1 MKHEPVIRSHWK
13 EVHGLG
19 KVRYLFDY
27 YKLPLLLAGILLY
40 VIIWSAWRSAHAQE
54 VCLYVGLVNFAPS
67 EELIRTLTEDYVQ
80 EADYPEGKNIY
91 LYRGLYLS
99 ADETSEYHAY
109 SYATRMKILGALDAE
124 KLDVVLMDRESFD
137 SFSQNGYLEDLSLLM
152 TRNSAVAKEGLEA
165 ELQDL
170 LVSNIEINEDNSVD
184 VLLGNET
191 DYHAVTTDGMF
202 GLDISEASSII
213 RDAQLSGD
221 LYLGVIRNSPR
232 QEEALHYIDYLTS
245 EKERNR

>member
-27 YKLPLLLAGILLY
+27 YKLPLVLAFILLY
-40 VIIWSAWRSAHAQE
+40 IVIWSAWRSAHAQDIR
-54 VCLYVGLVNFAPS
+54 LYVGLVNFSPS
-67 EELIRTLTEDYVQ
+67 EELSCLLSDEYVQ
-80 EADYPEGKNIY
+80 NADYPEGSNIY

-124 KLDVVLMDRESFD
+124 KLDVVLMDREAFD
-137 SFSQNGYLEDLSLLM
+137 SFSQNGYREDLSLLI
-152 TRNSAVAKEGLEA
+152 TRNSSAAQEGPEA
-165 ELQDL
+165 GLQDL
-170 LVSNIEINEDNSVD
+170 LVRNIEIKEDNSVD

-191 DYHAVTTDGMF
+191 DYHAATVDGMF
-202 GLDISEASSII
+202 GLDLSGASAII

-232 QEEALHYIDYLTS
+232 KDEAARYINYLTS
-245 EKERNR
+245 EETGMQ

>member
-19 KVRYLFDY
+19 KVQYLFDY
-27 YKLPLLLAGILLY
+27 YKLPLVLAFILLY
-40 VIIWSAWRSAHAQE
+40 IVIWSAWRSAHAQDIR
-54 VCLYVGLVNFAPS
+54 LYVGLVNFSPS
-67 EELIRTLTEDYVQ
+67 EELSCLLSDEYVQ
-80 EADYPEGKNIY
+80 NADYPEGSNIY

-124 KLDVVLMDRESFD
+124 KLDVVLMDREAFD
-137 SFSQNGYLEDLSLLM
+137 SFSQNGYLEDLSLLI
-152 TRNSAVAKEGLEA
+152 TRNSSAAQEGPEA
-165 ELQDL
+165 GLQDL
-170 LVSNIEINEDNSVD
+170 LVRNIEIKEDNSVD

-191 DYHAVTTDGMF
+191 DYHAATVDGMF
-202 GLDISEASSII
+202 GLDLSGASAII

-232 QEEALHYIDYLTS
+232 KDEAARYINYLTS
-245 EKERNR
+245 EETGMQ

>member
-27 YKLPLLLAGILLY
+27 YKLPLVLAFILLY
-40 VIIWSAWRSAHAQE
+40 IVIWSAWRSAHAQDIR
-54 VCLYVGLVNFAPS
+54 LYVGLVNFSPS
-67 EELIRTLTEDYVQ
+67 EELSCLLSDEYVQ
-80 EADYPEGKNIY
+80 NADYPEGSNIY

-124 KLDVVLMDRESFD
+124 KLDVVLMDREAFD
-137 SFSQNGYLEDLSLLM
+137 SFSQNGYLEDLSLLI
-152 TRNSAVAKEGLEA
+152 TRNSSAAQEGPEA
-165 ELQDL
+165 GLQDL
-170 LVSNIEINEDNSVD
+170 LVRNIEIKEDNSVD

-191 DYHAVTTDGMF
+191 DYHAATVDGMF
-202 GLDISEASSII
+202 GLDLSGASAII

-232 QEEALHYIDYLTS
+232 KDEAARYINYLTS
-245 EKERNR
+245 EETGMQ

>member
-19 KVRYLFDY
+19 KIQYLFDY
-27 YKLPLLLAGILLY
+27 YKLPLVLAFILLY
-40 VIIWSAWRSAHAQE
+40 IVIWSAWRSAHAQDIR
-54 VCLYVGLVNFAPS
+54 LYVGLVNFSPS
-67 EELIRTLTEDYVQ
+67 EELSCLLSDEYVQ
-80 EADYPEGKNIY
+80 NADYPEGSNIY

-124 KLDVVLMDRESFD
+124 KLDVVLMDREAFD
-137 SFSQNGYLEDLSLLM
+137 SFSQNGYLEDLSLLI
-152 TRNSAVAKEGLEA
+152 TRNSSAAQEGPEA
-165 ELQDL
+165 GLQDL
-170 LVSNIEINEDNSVD
+170 LVRNIEIKEDNSVD

-191 DYHAVTTDGMF
+191 DYHAATVDGMF
-202 GLDISEASSII
+202 GLDLSGASAII

-232 QEEALHYIDYLTS
+232 KDEAARYINYLTS
-245 EKERNR
+245 EETGMQ

>member
-27 YKLPLLLAGILLY
+27 YKLPLVLAFILLY
-40 VIIWSAWRSAHAQE
+40 VVIWSAWRSAHAQDIR
-54 VCLYVGLVNFAPS
+54 LYVGLVNFSPS
-67 EELIRTLTEDYVQ
+67 EELSCLLSDEYVQ
-80 EADYPEGKNIY
+80 NADYPEGSNIY

-124 KLDVVLMDRESFD
+124 KLDVVLMDREAFD
-137 SFSQNGYLEDLSLLM
+137 SFSQNGYLEDLSLLI
-152 TRNSAVAKEGLEA
+152 TRNSSAAQEGLEA
-165 ELQDL
+165 GLQDL
-170 LVSNIEINEDNSVD
+170 LVRNIEIKEDNSVD

-191 DYHAVTTDGMF
+191 DYHAATVDGMF
-202 GLDISEASSII
+202 GLDLSGASAII

-221 LYLGVIRNSPR
+221 LYLGIIRNSPR
-232 QEEALHYIDYLTS
+232 KDEAARYINYLTS
-245 EKERNR
+245 EETGMQ